1 MASVLLPAL
10 ALLLAGATP
19 DLTAVLAKV
28 SEREA
33 RMAKIL
39 ENSSHTTATRAEEL
53 DKKGKVESVTESLE
67 RVTLRAGKPER
78 QILKYVRDGKDDT
91 ANEKKKRAGAKA
103 GPPGKE
109 RSMKIGAKSP
119 FDASEQGKHR
129 FTLVGPDAA
138 DPSRVTIRFE
148 PKGKPSPETSVGEAV
163 VDPETGAIVRLRFR
177 PAENPTFVDHMDV
190 QMEYGATTRE
200 GPALS
205 RVTIEGAGGILFVK
219 KRMKMTVTLS
229 DYEFAAPR

>member
-1 MASVLLPAL
+1 MSATLLPTL
-10 ALLLAGATP
+10 FLLLAGATP
-19 DLTAVLAKV
+19 DLPAVLAKV

-78 QILKYVRDGKDDT
+78 EILKYVRDGKDDT

-109 RSMKIGAKSP
+109 SSMRIGMRSP
-119 FDASEQGKHR
+119 FEPSEQPKHR
-129 FTLVGPDAA
+129 FTLVGADPA
-138 DPSRVTIRFE
+138 DPSRLTVRFE
-148 PKGKPSPETSVGEAV
+148 PKGKPSQDTSVGEAV
-163 VDPETGAIVRLRFR
+163 VDTATGAILRLRFR
-177 PAENPTFVDHMDV
+177 PSENPKFVERMDV
-190 QMEYGATTRE
+190 QMEYGAPTPE
-200 GPALS
+200 GPVLS
-205 RVTIEGAGGILFVK
+205 RVAIDGAGGILFNK
-219 KRMKMTVTLS
+219 KRMKMTLTLS